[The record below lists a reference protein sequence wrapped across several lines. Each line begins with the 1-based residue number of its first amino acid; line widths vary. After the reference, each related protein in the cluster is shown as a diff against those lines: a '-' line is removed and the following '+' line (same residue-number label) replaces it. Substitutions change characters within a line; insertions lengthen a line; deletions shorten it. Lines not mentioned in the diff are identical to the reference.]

1 MNLETAIRK
10 HSVRETQP
18 YRSGQP
24 LATGRRALAA
34 TRCMNS
40 QSRRGLI
47 KSNIDSAGH
56 ERIAFSLYQAA
67 LRGIRQTQRVMT
79 VRRIRVRVAGL

>member
-56 ERIAFSLYQAA
+56 ERIVFSRFQLVF
-67 LRGIRQTQRVMT
+67 REIRQMPGETT
-79 VRRIRVRVAGL
+79 VRRI